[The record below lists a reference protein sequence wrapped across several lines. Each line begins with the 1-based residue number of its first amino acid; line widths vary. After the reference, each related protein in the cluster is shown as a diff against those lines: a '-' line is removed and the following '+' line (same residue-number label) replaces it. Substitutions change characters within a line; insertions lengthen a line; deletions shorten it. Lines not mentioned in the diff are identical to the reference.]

1 MRSTG
6 IVVLFSGVKKQVLD
20 VMQATGLRAMIGEK
34 SFFSSAELALEK
46 IYSREENLEADDSLR
61 PATVP
66 ALIQEQ
72 RFS

>member
-6 IVVLFSGVKKQVLD
+6 IVVLFSGLKKQVLD
-20 VMQATGLRAMIGEK
+20 VMQATGLLAMIGEK
-34 SFFSSAELALEK
+34 SFFPTAEAALAK

-61 PATVP
+61 PAAV
-66 ALIQEQ
+66 AGLMREQ